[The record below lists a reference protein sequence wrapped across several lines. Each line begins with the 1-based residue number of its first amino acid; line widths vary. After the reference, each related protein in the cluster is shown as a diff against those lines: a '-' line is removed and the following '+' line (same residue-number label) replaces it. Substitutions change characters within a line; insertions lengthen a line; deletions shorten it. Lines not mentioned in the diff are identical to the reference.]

1 LCKMGKTK
9 AQKKSDNYIVEN
21 PTELLRGLA
30 KGVQVKEPVKQELIK
45 ASAGMVEKKMARSK

>member
-1 LCKMGKTK
+1 MGKTK